1 LKFRADAWLPSLPQ
15 TTLSF
20 ENSLLIG
27 PLPYHI
33 TMTKQI
39 IWEFAWKFSFRKKN
53 ETIMREDV
61 FSKII
66 LTQLIDS
73 Y

>member
-1 LKFRADAWLPSLPQ
+1 
-15 TTLSF
+15 
-20 ENSLLIG
+20 
-27 PLPYHI
+27 
-33 TMTKQI
+33 MTKQI

-53 ETIMREDV
+53 ETTMREDV